1 MEYLLSEAKQVK
13 TSLKGR
19 SSLVV
24 LSSGKLDIWD
34 CDLIFD
40 KRQFFVRPKLSKIN
54 KKILLKSK

>member
-24 LSSGKLDIWD
+24 LSSGKLDI
-34 CDLIFD
+34 
-40 KRQFFVRPKLSKIN
+40 
-54 KKILLKSK
+54 